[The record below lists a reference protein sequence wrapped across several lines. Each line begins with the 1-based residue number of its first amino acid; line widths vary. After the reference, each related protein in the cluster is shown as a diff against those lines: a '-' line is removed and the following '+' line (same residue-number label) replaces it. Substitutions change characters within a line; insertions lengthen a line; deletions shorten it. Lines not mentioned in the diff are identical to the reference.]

1 MPTIEEV
8 CNSFD
13 LTDVD
18 IEFTDEDFQ
27 VLTTY
32 KLFQQH
38 VRPILQKENPKV
50 PMSKLMM
57 LVAAKWRE
65 FSESNPNLQEDA
77 REDDESPPRS
87 PEYTPKPSRSR
98 SSRTAEKNDDY
109 DDEEED
115 DEEPEVKS
123 KRSKRN
129 TVIVS
134 FKNMSFS
141 TFTRNVLIKYVLGH
155 LFYRE

>member
-18 IEFTDEDFQ
+18 IEYTDDDFQ
-27 VLTTY
+27 TLTTY

-65 FSESNPNLQEDA
+65 FSESNPHLQEEA
-77 REDDESPPRS
+77 KEEDESPPRS

-98 SSRTAEKNDDY
+98 SSKSAAPEKADDY
-109 DDEEED
+109 DDEDED
-115 DEEPEVKS
+115 EEEPEVKS

-129 TVIVS
+129 SFFSFVYIV
-134 FKNMSFS
+134 FPFNKL
-141 TFTRNVLIKYVLGH
+141 VY
-155 LFYRE
+155 